1 MKVRSLSSVSGL
13 IAALAISPV
22 VLADQTP
29 SGKDSMQSTE
39 TTQSETMPATE
50 SVDEASYVGRELVD
64 LAGEPIGEVEDLL
77 VSRTDGQLYAVVD
90 VGGFLGIGAKEIA
103 LPVASLSVGD
113 ENVILMS
120 QKDESEL
127 KSMPE
132 IDRSEFTA
140 YGGKAKKDHKDY

>member
-13 IAALAISPV
+13 IAALAIAPA
-22 VLADQTP
+22 VLAGQ
-29 SGKDSMQSTE
+29 DSMPPAETSQSQAMPE
-39 TTQSETMPATE
+39 TR
-50 SVDEASYVGRELVD
+50 SVDEASYVGRDLVD